1 MNFNWGHG
9 IVAVIIAFV
18 LMMGFMVYK
27 AVGESVDLV
36 SPDYY
41 AQEIAFQSKLD
52 KMNRTSKLTEKVQ
65 IKTEGSDVKL
75 VFPTTFAQQTIS
87 GTVNFFCPSNIAR
100 DFKEAIN
107 ADTSLVKVINGSKL
121 ASGYYKVQVDW
132 AVGET
137 TYFQETDLIV
147 P

>member
-1 MNFNWGHG
+1 MNFNWGHS
-9 IVAVIIAFV
+9 ITAVIIAFV

-41 AQEIAFQSKLD
+41 AQEIAFQGKLD

-65 IKTEGSDVKL
+65 VKTEGSDVKL
-75 VFPTTFAQQTIS
+75 LFPSAFAKQAIS

-100 DFKEAIN
+100 DFKEPIIS
-107 ADTSLVKVINGSKL
+107 DTSLVKVINGSKL
-121 ASGYYKVQVDW
+121 ASGYYKVQIDW
-132 AVGET
+132 AVGKT
-137 TYFQETDLIV
+137 TYFQETSLII